1 MAPTLVDGKATVK
14 DGSEP
19 APLARV
25 RRLVSKN
32 TRLRILFGH
41 TLPERAIES
50 RSAIGRWLLDVS
62 DLHGSGDGAGQ
73 ENTLVARGLIFA
85 ARQRELHTGHFRGG
99 QRAAASTHT
108 GDAAPHVPESM
119 SAVETAATQQQV
131 ATRQNQLCITILL
144 QYGGGRDRDR
154 RSVMHGQRKRGLG
167 A

>member
-1 MAPTLVDGKATVK
+1 
-14 DGSEP
+14 
-19 APLARV
+19 
-25 RRLVSKN
+25 VSKN

-50 RSAIGRWLLDVS
+50 RSAIGRWLLGVS

-85 ARQRELHTGHFRGG
+85 ARQSKLHTGHFRGG

-108 GDAAPHVPESM
+108 EDAAHVPESM

-131 ATRQNQLCITILL
+131 AT
-144 QYGGGRDRDR
+144 
-154 RSVMHGQRKRGLG
+154 
-167 A
+167 